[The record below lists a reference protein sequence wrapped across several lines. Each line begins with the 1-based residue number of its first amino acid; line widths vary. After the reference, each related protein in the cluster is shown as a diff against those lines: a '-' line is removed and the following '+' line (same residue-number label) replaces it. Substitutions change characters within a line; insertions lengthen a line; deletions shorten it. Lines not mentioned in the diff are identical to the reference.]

1 MEALQNTISFELC
14 ILNSLE
20 ILYTVFKLE
29 LQIPTR

>member
-20 ILYTVFKLE
+20 ILYTECKLE
-29 LQIPTR
+29 LQIPAR